1 MAKNPTI
8 KMIDAHQ
15 LSCTC
20 AAPFPTKQNPHKAL
34 ASEATHSSA
43 TITQKM
49 AWRSAGSLSR
59 SLVSTAR
66 VSSLRSALP
75 LRRLRPPTVSTPRRL
90 SFASPRNLGELG
102 CIQSLLPMHSV
113 TAATCLTSH
122 LAVNARGCCELSH
135 GTFCRTCQDR

>member
-1 MAKNPTI
+1 MAKNSTV

-20 AAPFPTKQNPHKAL
+20 AAPSPTKQNPHKAL
-34 ASEATHSSA
+34 AREATLLA
-43 TITQKM
+43 TVTQKM

-66 VSSLRSALP
+66 VSSLRSAPP

-90 SFASPRNLGELG
+90 AFASPRSPFRLSFEKKRLFFTYMLFADW
-102 CIQSLLPMHSV
+102 LLRKWRKLNH
-113 TAATCLTSH
+113 AL
-122 LAVNARGCCELSH
+122 LSDDI
-135 GTFCRTCQDR
+135 C

>member
-1 MAKNPTI
+1 
-8 KMIDAHQ
+8 MIDAHQ

-20 AAPFPTKQNPHKAL
+20 AAPFPTKQNPNKTLTKPSPVKPHTL
-34 ASEATHSSA
+34 SA
-43 TITQKM
+43 TVTQKM

-66 VSSLRSALP
+66 VSSLRSAPP

-90 SFASPRNLGELG
+90 LFASPRNLGELG
-102 CIQSLLPMHSV
+102 CIQSLLPMHSA

-135 GTFCRTCQDR
+135 GT